1 MQKIYICGIGGEGLS
16 WIAKILIE
24 RGYVV
29 YGSDLKHNSH
39 IQDLLKM
46 GLQKFQEGDPDLEIV
61 KQCDL
66 FLYTSALLSSEKGNE
81 IVSNIKKLGIP
92 TYDRNSF
99 FKILLEKN
107 KVIACAGTHGKT
119 TTSSMLAYL
128 LDGLGVDCGFGIG
141 GISMNFETNSRNGNS
156 DIFVIEADEFGDA
169 FLGLNPY
176 ISIITN
182 LEMDHH
188 DYFEN
193 FQEYCNSFKKFI
205 HNTENCVVVCG
216 DDQDL
221 LDIVKES
228 GKKYLSYGEGSNND
242 AQIIDLRVEELKT
255 SFEFINKGH
264 SYKGVVNFPGKHY
277 VLNAISC
284 LLVCDLLGFDIN
296 AAIKLLIEYKGTKR
310 RFQSKSVRG
319 VTFVNDYGHHPTEIK
334 VTIEAAIKT
343 GKRVLVVYEP
353 HQYRRCYEL
362 KDSFR
367 GIFQNTYYL
376 FQTQIYASRENKPY
390 PITNDDFFKITSMNC
405 KSSKLIQ
412 WEDTA
417 SDVLSI
423 VKKGDLVLIFAV
435 GHGDVIFNNLIKTY
449 EIS

>member
-29 YGSDLKHNSH
+29 YGSDLHTNSH
-39 IQDLLKM
+39 IQDLLKI
-46 GLQKFQEGDPDLEIV
+46 GLKEFQEGNPDLEIV
-61 KQCDL
+61 KQCDT
-66 FLYTSALLSSEKGNE
+66 FLYTSALLSSSMGNE
-81 IVSNIKKLGIP
+81 ILSKIKKLGIP
-92 TYDRNSF
+92 TYDRNNF
-99 FKILLEKN
+99 FKILLGKN

-119 TTSSMLAYL
+119 TTSSMLTYL

-141 GISMNFETNSRNGNS
+141 GISMNLQTNSRNGNS
-156 DIFVIEADEFGDA
+156 DLFVIEADEFGDA

-205 HNTENCVVVCG
+205 FNTENCVVVYG
-216 DDQDL
+216 DDKNLQNL
-221 LDIVKES
+221 VRKSE
-228 GKKYLSYGEGSNND
+228 KKYLTYGEGFNND
-242 AQIIDLRVEELKT
+242 VRLIEYDIDEFKT
-255 SFEFINKGH
+255 SFKFVYKGNT
-264 SYKGVVNFPGKHY
+264 YKGVVNFPGKHY
-277 VLNAISC
+277 VLNAIAC
-284 LLVCDLLGFDIN
+284 LIVCDLLGFDIN
-296 AAIKLLIEYKGTKR
+296 AAIKLLNGFKGTKR
-310 RFQSKSVRG
+310 RFQSKTVQG

-334 VTIEAAIKT
+334 VTLEAALNT
-343 GKRVLVVYEP
+343 GKRVLVIYEP

-362 KDSFR
+362 KDVFL
-367 GIFQNTYYL
+367 GIFQNVNYL
-376 FQTQIYASRENKPY
+376 FQTQIYASRESQPY
-390 PITNDDFFKITSMNC
+390 PITNEDFFEITSLNC
-405 KSSKLIQ
+405 KNSKLVQ
-412 WEDTA
+412 WEDVT
-417 SDVLSI
+417 SNVLSV

-435 GHGDVIFNNLIKTY
+435 GHGDAILNNLVKSY